1 MWWITGKALYRR
13 ALAHV
18 ALHDEDAAEQDLRA
32 ALGFVPG
39 DAAIRAELDRVREL
53 KKAQREKEKKAF
65 KGLFSS

>member
-1 MWWITGKALYRR
+1 MYRR

-65 KGLFSS
+65 KKMFA